1 MQRGSRLSLKNAR
14 ISCEIFAPLLIF
26 PFLIGF
32 IRPGI
37 YGQSL
42 PADANRPASLVL
54 SPLERQEREIRG
66 AEPHFYS
73 LAIPSHTYLRVLVE
87 QEGADVQLRLFTPEG
102 QQITESN
109 LPYGSLGP
117 EVIAVVAAAAGS
129 YKLEIKG
136 ASRSVH
142 GKYSIV
148 IEELRPANGAD
159 EKRTTTECAFYLG
172 GGICFR
178 GSLDGIRRA
187 HEICSQRVERAIA
200 AEDQRE
206 TALELRRKALVEA
219 TLGDKSA
226 AVETLRR
233 ELCLWESLND
243 SLRQMDTLERIGS
256 ILSASNPA
264 EATQYYEAALRL
276 REAAG
281 DPIGLA
287 KIHYDLGLLQSGFGD
302 KQKALDH
309 IVHSLELYSKA
320 ENKLGQAIVT
330 TTLGGLHFQ
339 LNNASQAK
347 NYYRQAL
354 ELRRAM
360 KDRLGEAQVLSR
372 LCFFQ
377 NSIEERQ
384 EAIGICQQALEL
396 VREKGD
402 RMTEAGILRNMGRI
416 YLQVDEIDRAVPYF
430 EEALRLF
437 RTLGALNDESV
448 VLCHLAAIH
457 EWQGKATNAL
467 EHFENALAISRRMK
481 NTWSEAGVLRQIG
494 SLHYS
499 RGETAKAEQFWQDSL
514 LLSRKVGFRS
524 NESHVTQALGQ
535 LALDRGQFDQARC
548 AFEQALA
555 YRRSTGEKAIES
567 QILFQLARVERQLG
581 RLEAARSLI
590 AESLKIVESVRARIG
605 VEEWRATYIAQSQE
619 KYEFQIDL
627 LMQMQQ
633 RTPGENYAREALQ
646 TAERARA
653 RLLAE
658 MLRESSR
665 NIREGV
671 APALLERERNLQQ
684 QLNERSNRL
693 LRSLQGKPNE
703 NEIAA
708 IRADLDELGEQLRQ
722 TRANIRQQNP
732 RYAELSDPR
741 TPTAREIQSSL
752 PDRKTILLEFSLGR
766 ERSYLWE
773 VTSDSITAHALPA
786 RAEIERLTRE
796 VYELLTARNRRVKF
810 EAADE
815 RRARIQQSDRH
826 YPVAA
831 ARLSRMLFGALADRW
846 KEKRL
851 MIVPDG
857 ALHYLPFSA
866 LPEPQGENAAA
877 QAPLIA
883 GHEIISLPS
892 AATLALLR
900 QNTAGRTPATKTIAV
915 FADPVFDPSDTR
927 LAPGMAN
934 TPRAQQNVAENAELL
949 RAASDFDLAT
959 GGLHLPRLP
968 FTRREAEA
976 ILGFAPPAERK
987 AALDFH
993 ASYSEMTSQQLK
1005 EYKYLHIATH
1015 GLINSRR
1022 PELSGLVFSL
1032 FDEQGNSQNGF
1043 LQTHDIYNLKI
1054 PVELVVLSACRTGLG
1069 KEIRGEGLVG
1079 LTHSFFYAGAAR
1091 VMVSLWDV
1099 NDQATSE
1106 LMTRFYKELLRA
1118 DNVSP
1123 ATALRSAQTA
1133 LWKEKGWQAPYYWAG
1148 FVLLG
1153 NL

>member
-1 MQRGSRLSLKNAR
+1 MQRGSRLSLRNELVPNWNLIASH
-14 ISCEIFAPLLIF
+14 ILL
-26 PFLIGF
+26 FLTLAAGTSL
-32 IRPGI
+32 
-37 YGQSL
+37 GQS
-42 PADANRPASLVL
+42 PCGEL
-54 SPLERQEREIRG
+54 SPCLQKGRRLQRQIGGDQTHVFSLLLNERQ
-66 AEPHFYS
+66 YV
-73 LAIPSHTYLRVLVE
+73 RVVVE
-87 QEGADVQLRLFTPEG
+87 QEGADVQARLLSPG
-102 QQITESN
+102 GRRITESS
-109 LPYGSLGP
+109 LPFGSYGP
-117 EVIAVVAAAAGS
+117 EAVSAVSSETGAYA
-129 YKLEIKG
+129 LEIKP
-136 ASRSVH
+136 ASRSVR
-142 GKYSIV
+142 GSYSILL
-148 IEELRPANGAD
+148 EELRPAAETD
-159 EKRTTTECAFYLG
+159 EKRTATEAAFYQG

-178 GSLDGIRRA
+178 GSIDAVNRVL
-187 HEICSQRVERAIA
+187 EICAKRVDA
-200 AEDQRE
+200 ALSAGNEQE
-206 TALELRRKALVEA
+206 TGLELRRRAMIEA
-219 TLGDKSA
+219 TLGQR
-226 AVETLRR
+226 ETCINTLRQ
-233 ELCLWESLND
+233 ELRIWESLNEPV
-243 SLRQMDTLERIGS
+243 RRMDTLERIGS
-256 ILSASNPA
+256 ILSASAPVR
-264 EATQYYEAALRL
+264 ATQYYEEALKL

-281 DPIGLA
+281 DPLGLA

-309 IVHSLELYSKA
+309 ILQSLELYRKA
-320 ENKLGQAIVT
+320 DNRLGQAIVT

-402 RMTEAGILRNMGRI
+402 QMTEAGILRNMGRI

-437 RTLGALNDESV
+437 RTLGALNDESA

-467 EHFENALAISRRMK
+467 EYFEKALAISRRMK

-514 LLSRKVGFRS
+514 LLSRKVRFRS

-555 YRRSTGEKAIES
+555 YRRSTGEKALES
-567 QILFQLARVERQLG
+567 QLLFQLARVERQLG

-633 RTPGENYAREALQ
+633 RTPGETYALEALQ

-722 TRANIRQQNP
+722 TRANIRQQYP

-741 TPTAREIQSSL
+741 TPTAREIQLSL
-752 PDRKTILLEFSLGR
+752 PDQKTILLEFSLGR

-773 VTSDSITAHALPA
+773 VTSDSITAHVLPA

-866 LPEPQGENAAA
+866 LPEPQGENATA

-927 LAPGMAN
+927 LAPGVAN

-1106 LMTRFYKELLRA
+1106 LMTRFYKELLRG

-1153 NL
+1153 NI